1 MIRRLFG
8 RKPSRRLPEGPEGIE
23 QLGHRRYVGGHWDEI
38 GRLQFEFMRTRGLE
52 PHHRFLDVACGAL
65 RAGVHFIP
73 WLAPGR
79 YFGIEKEA
87 ELVRRGLETELDPEV
102 RASQAPQ
109 ICVDDDFGVGVFGV
123 RFDHALANSLFTH
136 LPPASIG
143 RCLVRLRPHM
153 VDGGTLYASF
163 FEAESPVRKDAIAH
177 DHGTFRYTRSELEEL
192 GRSAG
197 FEPDYLGGWGHPR
210 GQHMMAFA
218 ACAEPAR

>member
-1 MIRRLFG
+1 MIRRLFR
-8 RKPSRRLPEGPEGIE
+8 RKPSRRLPEGSEGIE

-87 ELVRRGLETELDPEV
+87 ELVRLGLEVELAPGLL
-102 RASQAPQ
+102 ASHAPR
-109 ICVDDDFGVGVFGV
+109 IHVDDDFDFGVFGEH
-123 RFDHALANSLFTH
+123 FDHALANSLFTH
-136 LPPASIG
+136 LPPALIS
-143 RCLVRLRPHM
+143 RCLERLRPHM
-153 VDGGTLYASF
+153 VDGGVFHASF
-163 FEAESPVRKDAIAH
+163 FEVETAVPTEASAH
-177 DHGTFRYTRSELEEL
+177 DHGIFRYTRGELEQL
-192 GRSAG
+192 GRRAG
-197 FEPDYLGGWGHPR
+197 FEPLYVGGWGHRR

-218 ACAEPAR
+218 AVAEAAR